1 VALEESLLPFPRENF
16 DKARQGESVLRMEHL
31 SPLLREVAEANT
43 HVWEYLQALPIE
55 EIGVPTYYPKLT
67 RKMKKMRIRNLIY
80 PTADETVFIHIYPD
94 TKSERDYYIPIE
106 PVLPVTLN
114 GTVAKV
120 ESKLLEYAEEIGK
133 APEEER
139 GEAFTSTLDKICT
152 TSAAVRG
159 PGKIVVDD
167 RELVALKY
175 VTIRNKMGLG
185 VLQPLLADPYI
196 EDISCSGV
204 GRMFVEHKIFKSLK
218 SSVNFQSHEDLDDFV
233 VQMGE
238 RIKRPVTLRNPI
250 VDATLPDGSRINI
263 VYGRDIA
270 RRGSNFTI
278 RKFAEDTISVLDLI
292 EFGSMNYLIAAY
304 MWLAMEEDMNVFVV
318 GPTASGKTTLINA
331 LTTFIRPDAKIVTI
345 EDTPEL
351 KVPHHNWVREVV
363 RNMAKGEKGSGVDM
377 FDLLRAALRQRPDL
391 IMIGEIRGAEGNIA
405 FQAMQTGHPV
415 MATFHASSVEKVIQR
430 LTGDP
435 INVPKV
441 NIDNLDLVII
451 QAAVR
456 APDGSTVRRVTSVN
470 EIVSYDSVS
479 NTFSFVTAFRWK
491 SDTDTFEFPGDMNSF
506 LLEQKIAIKRGYAE
520 DKVRGIYTE
529 LRKRAAIL
537 EKLHKR
543 GGVNGFDKLFAI
555 IAEAYKQG
563 LV

>member
-1 VALEESLLPFPRENF
+1 MLPFPRENF
-16 DKARQGESVLRMEHL
+16 EIARQGGSSLRLDQL
-31 SPLLREVAEANT
+31 SEELQEVARAKP
-43 HVWEYLQALPIE
+43 HVWEYLQALPID
-55 EIGVPTYYPKLT
+55 EIGIPHYFPKLS

-80 PTADETVFIHIYPD
+80 PTAHEDVFIHIYPD

-106 PVLPVTLN
+106 PVLTVHLN

-120 ESKLLEYAEEIGK
+120 EAKLLDLAEEIGK
-133 APEEER
+133 AAEEDR
-139 GEAFTSTLDKICT
+139 QQAFTAALDKICIT
-152 TSAAVRG
+152 IPGARSN
-159 PGKIVVDD
+159 GKIAVED
-167 RELVALKY
+167 RELTALKY
-175 VTIRNKMGLG
+175 LTVRDKMGLG

-218 SSVNFQSHEDLDDFV
+218 SSAYFHSHEDLDDFV

-238 RIKRPVTLRNPI
+238 RIKKPVTLRNPI

-263 VYGRDIA
+263 VYGRDIT

-278 RKFAEDTISVLDLI
+278 RKFGEDTISVLDLI
-292 EFGSMNYLIAAY
+292 EFGSMDYRIAAY
-304 MWLAMEEDMNVFVV
+304 LWLALEEDMNVFVV

-363 RNMAKGEKGSGVDM
+363 RNMSKTEKNSGVDM
-377 FDLLRAALRQRPDL
+377 FDLLKAALRQRPDM

-441 NIDNLDLVII
+441 NIDNLDLVVI

-456 APDGSTVRRVTSVN
+456 GPDGSTVRRVTSVN
-470 EIVSYDSVS
+470 EIVAYDSTD
-479 NTFSFVTAFRWK
+479 NAFSFVTAFRWK
-491 SDTDTFEFPGDMNSF
+491 AETDTFEFPGDMNSY
-506 LLEQKIAIKRGYAE
+506 LLEQKIALKRGIAE
-520 DKVRGIYTE
+520 DKVRTIYAE

-543 GGVNGFDKLFAI
+543 GGINGFDKLFAV

>member
-1 VALEESLLPFPRENF
+1 VAFEESLLPFPRENF
-16 DKARQGESVLRMEHL
+16 EKARQGGSVLRLEHL
-31 SPLLREVAEANT
+31 SEALREVAIAHT
-43 HVWEYLQALPIE
+43 HVWEYLQALPVE
-55 EIGVPTYYPKLT
+55 EIGVPAYYPKLT
-67 RKMKKMRIRNLIY
+67 RKMKKMKVRNLIY
-80 PTADETVFIHIYPD
+80 PTSNPEVFIHIYPD
-94 TKSERDYYIPIE
+94 SKSERDYYIPIE

-120 ESKLLEYAEEIGK
+120 ETKLLEYAEDIGK
-133 APEEER
+133 VPEEER
-139 GEAFTSTLDKICT
+139 SEAFIHTLDKICVT
-152 TSAAVRG
+152 VPGVRT
-159 PGKIVVDD
+159 PGKIFVDD
-167 RELVALKY
+167 RELIALKY
-175 VTIRNKMGLG
+175 VTVRNKIGLG

-218 SSVNFQSHEDLDDFV
+218 SACYFQSHEDLDDFV
-233 VQMGE
+233 IQMGE

-278 RKFAEDTISVLDLI
+278 RKFSEDTISVLDLI
-292 EFGSMNYLIAAY
+292 EFGSMTYLIAAY
-304 MWLAMEEDMNVFVV
+304 LWLALEEDMNVFVV

-377 FDLLRAALRQRPDL
+377 FDLLKAALRQRPDM

-441 NIDNLDLVII
+441 NIDNLDLVVI

-456 APDGSTVRRVTSVN
+456 APDGSIVRRVTSVN
-470 EIVSYDSVS
+470 EIVSYDSTS

-506 LLEQKIAIKRGYAE
+506 LLEQKIALKRGYAE

-543 GGVNGFDKLFAI
+543 GGINGFDKLFAV